1 MRFAFFHAILLIIVL
16 WRFVLPM
23 RATPLVKGLLTAFL
37 VCAAAYPFVTA
48 VFLGG
53 LLSPELPSGL
63 MVAGSLASST
73 LLVLAVFTVMRE
85 GVIFIAVLAGRSGV
99 KLHKAVQQ
107 DRRSVL
113 ALGAA

>member
-1 MRFAFFHAILLIIVL
+1 MRFAIFHAILLIIVL

-73 LLVLAVFTVMRE
+73 LLVLAVFTVTLPACFWL
-85 GVIFIAVLAGRSGV
+85 IT
-99 KLHKAVQQ
+99 
-107 DRRSVL
+107 
-113 ALGAA
+113 